1 MDALDVQ
8 GSTCLHAA
16 ALAGHQR
23 CVALILDSGGDAM
36 LEEKDVGVRQTLHCL
51 VGRLAVSSMSHAAVS
66 SPRGGSSTINK
77 PSILVSLVARSDP
90 LFCM

>member
-1 MDALDVQ
+1 MQLLLEHGASMDALDVQ

-36 LEEKDVGVRQTLHCL
+36 LEEKDVGVRHILKFLASTPCSL
-51 VGRLAVSSMSHAAVS
+51 VVSSM
-66 SPRGGSSTINK
+66 GGCS
-77 PSILVSLVARSDP
+77 
-90 LFCM
+90 F